1 VKCEPNLP
9 LFFSAN
15 THDNQLYRYWRIGAN
30 ETLLRRQNI
39 TASSGYYYIYFL
51 NCQEDTN
58 ALLNGQVEWV
68 NPFGYLSGALMPYM
82 MVYLFLA
89 CCYFVL
95 FVIWTGAMVYHR
107 DTVVRVQLCI
117 HATLLVSFCEYFIYS
132 GDWGIYNYET
142 GYIGLGWN
150 IATVIVVAARAVIVS
165 ITALLIAMGY
175 GLFRRTLERR
185 TVAFIICAAVC
196 VAVSTALSQIVQMLR
211 YTPQTEDSAP
221 PEWVEFLFVVVET
234 LINFCVAI
242 WSLYHLWQ
250 SSMLLKKHG
259 QLAKLQLFRRL
270 VAVVVFAIMAAVLI
284 FLVDF
289 FSSAAGQSQTYW
301 RAQALFGTAWPL
313 LWLLV
318 IIAIVALFWPNNN
331 NQLLTMFQ
339 LPDEDPDLEMRSARE
354 AQSERGAAPSAAAAA
369 AAAAASPTAEPASD
383 DEAIRAAN
391 EPDAE
396 ESASREEQKDDD
408 VDDDNAAAAAADDDD
423 EEEEAPKPKSS
434 NKKKKKKKQVDLED
448 DE

>member
-9 LFFSAN
+9 LYFTSN
-15 THDNQLYRYWRIGAN
+15 TVDGQLYRYWRIGQN
-30 ETLLRRQNI
+30 ETLVRRQNI
-39 TASSGYYYIYFL
+39 TGASGYYYIYFL

-58 ALLNGQVEWV
+58 ALLNGQIEWV
-68 NPFGYLSGALMPYM
+68 NPFGYLSGALMPFM

-95 FVIWTGAMVYHR
+95 FVIWSAAMVYHR

-185 TVAFIICAAVC
+185 TVGFIICAAVC

-221 PEWVEFLFVVVET
+221 PEWVEFLFVVIET

-250 SSMLLKKHG
+250 SSMLLKKHR
-259 QLAKLQLFRRL
+259 QTAKLQLFRRL
-270 VAVVVFAIMAAVLI
+270 VAVVVFAIIAAVLI

-289 FSSAAGQSQTYW
+289 FSSATGQSQSYW

-318 IIAIVALFWPNNN
+318 IIAIVALFFPNNG
-331 NQLLTMFQ
+331 NQLFTMFQ
-339 LPDEDPDLEMRSARE
+339 LPDEDPDLEMRSARNE
-354 AQSERGAAPSAAAAA
+354 PASERTSAPAA
-369 AAAAASPTAEPASD
+369 AAAAASLATPHSDD
-383 DEAIRAAN
+383 DEAIAPVA
-391 EPDAE
+391 D
-396 ESASREEQKDDD
+396 
-408 VDDDNAAAAAADDDD
+408 AADDEPSREDNDD
-423 EEEEAPKPKSS
+423 NNAADDNDKDEADEEEEEEEEAPKASS
-434 NKKKKKKKQVDLED
+434 KNKKKKKKKQVDLED
-448 DE
+448 E